1 MRRQYDGYEAPQP
14 TTVPSAQE
22 AASVEEEQA
31 VPAQSEESDFS
42 DGSAD
47 AFSSDEVDE
56 QAAETVDIPQAES
69 AEDTEDVQTDVDFS
83 SDEEVP
89 AAGDTSKRELTEA
102 ELKQIAEAK
111 NAYDRLTETEEK
123 KFRSE
128 NTALVENMEKLLAMA
143 LTYEKGQSA
152 YQQFFA
158 DEAAQIYATVKR
170 SPGRQR
176 FLRRC

>member
-1 MRRQYDGYEAPQP
+1 M
-14 TTVPSAQE
+14 
-22 AASVEEEQA
+22 
-31 VPAQSEESDFS
+31 
-42 DGSAD
+42 
-47 AFSSDEVDE
+47 
-56 QAAETVDIPQAES
+56 DIPQAES

-158 DEAAQIYATVKR
+158 DEAAQIYATVNITFCFLQRSCICNLGFLLVIKR
-170 SPGRQR
+170 IIQCSCIYHISLPVIPDFLCRNIVILLCQSQR
-176 FLRRC
+176 SVRKST

>member
-1 MRRQYDGYEAPQP
+1 M
-14 TTVPSAQE
+14 
-22 AASVEEEQA
+22 
-31 VPAQSEESDFS
+31 
-42 DGSAD
+42 
-47 AFSSDEVDE
+47 
-56 QAAETVDIPQAES
+56 DIPQAES

-158 DEAAQIYATVKR
+158 DEAAQIYATVKDHPVDR
-170 SPGRQR
+170 DSYADVKA
-176 FLRRC
+176 FLDLLC

>member
-1 MRRQYDGYEAPQP
+1 MYDTLDDQQKAQVTNTASLEKAEGYIYQLKADALKAMLKALPDAQTVRGYEAPQP

-31 VPAQSEESDFS
+31 VPAQSEGSDFS

-111 NAYDRLTETEEK
+111 NAMTD
-123 KFRSE
+123 
-128 NTALVENMEKLLAMA
+128 
-143 LTYEKGQSA
+143 
-152 YQQFFA
+152 
-158 DEAAQIYATVKR
+158 
-170 SPGRQR
+170 
-176 FLRRC
+176 